1 MAMPVSLA
9 RLLSAL
15 QFAAP
20 GAGVCVDTV
29 MGEVIEA
36 IETPR
41 VIDQSSDRSAP
52 LDSSQDSERFQ
63 TISLDFDEREIAKR
77 FCETI
82 ADRDNRRRLETAL
95 MSAQPLES
103 FENALYRVG
112 IAHQWFP
119 FRERQ
124 LGDLAKAWL
133 ETAGI
138 PFVDDL
144 T

>member
-1 MAMPVSLA
+1 MAVPVSLV
-9 RLLSAL
+9 RVVSAL

-20 GAGVCVDTV
+20 GAVVCIDTGT
-29 MGEVIEA
+29 GEVIEGTA
-36 IETPR
+36 
-41 VIDQSSDRSAP
+41 
-52 LDSSQDSERFQ
+52 DSRQDSERFQ
-63 TISLDFDEREIAKR
+63 IIALDFDEGEIGKR

-82 ADRDNRRRLETAL
+82 ADRDDRRRLETAL
-95 MSAQPLES
+95 TSSQPLES
-103 FENALYRVG
+103 FEHALYRAG

>member
-9 RLLSAL
+9 RLISAV

-20 GAGVCVDTV
+20 GAGVCIDT
-29 MGEVIEA
+29 GTGQVIEGTA
-36 IETPR
+36 GSRP
-41 VIDQSSDRSAP
+41 
-52 LDSSQDSERFQ
+52 DSQRFR

-82 ADRDNRRRLETAL
+82 ADRDDRRRLETAL
-95 MSAQPLES
+95 TSAQPLES
-103 FENALYRVG
+103 FEHALYRAG

>member
-1 MAMPVSLA
+1 MAVPVSLA
-9 RLLSAL
+9 SLVSAV

-20 GAGVCVDTV
+20 GAVVCIDTV
-29 MGEVIEA
+29 TGEVIEGTA
-36 IETPR
+36 
-41 VIDQSSDRSAP
+41 
-52 LDSSQDSERFQ
+52 DSRQDSERFQ
-63 TISLDFDEREIAKR
+63 IIALDFDEGEIAKR

-82 ADRDNRRRLETAL
+82 ADRDDRQRLETAL
-95 MSAQPLES
+95 TSAQPLES
-103 FENALYRVG
+103 FEHALYRAG

-144 T
+144 A

>member
-1 MAMPVSLA
+1 MAVPVSLA
-9 RLLSAL
+9 SLVSAV

-20 GAGVCVDTV
+20 GAVVCIHTV
-29 MGEVIEA
+29 TGEVIEGTA
-36 IETPR
+36 
-41 VIDQSSDRSAP
+41 
-52 LDSSQDSERFQ
+52 DSRQDSERFQ
-63 TISLDFDEREIAKR
+63 IIALDFDEGEIAKR

-82 ADRDNRRRLETAL
+82 ADRDDRRRLEIAL
-95 MSAQPLES
+95 TSAQPLES
-103 FENALYRVG
+103 FENALYRGG
-112 IAHQWFP
+112 IGHQWFP

-144 T
+144 I

>member
-1 MAMPVSLA
+1 MTVPVSLA
-9 RLLSAL
+9 RLVSAF
-15 QFAAP
+15 QFVAP
-20 GAGVCVDTV
+20 GVGVCVDTGT
-29 MGEVIEA
+29 GEVIEGTA
-36 IETPR
+36 
-41 VIDQSSDRSAP
+41 A
-52 LDSSQDSERFQ
+52 SSQDPERFQ